1 MKDDL
6 IADIW
11 TLVIEHIPEKHRKD
25 LAADFVNTL
34 LDYGIKESV
43 LQSLQG
49 VDGYLDDAINYATD
63 GEEIE
68 EGDVSAHQQHRDDDD
83 ERGVPEFL
91 ILPETSLAVVPRP
104 LHLRQFRADL
114 VDVGADLHEFRMRK

>member
-11 TLVIEHIPEKHRKD
+11 TLVIEHIPEKHRKY

-34 LDYGIKESV
+34 LDYGIKEST
-43 LQSLQG
+43 LQSLLG
-49 VDGYLDDAINYATD
+49 VDAYLDTAIEYAID

-68 EGDVSAHQQHRDDDD
+68 D
-83 ERGVPEFL
+83 EE
-91 ILPETSLAVVPRP
+91 EEYY
-104 LHLRQFRADL
+104 DE
-114 VDVGADLHEFRMRK
+114 DEE

>member
-1 MKDDL
+1 MKEDL

-43 LQSLQG
+43 LKDLIG
-49 VDGYLDDAINYATD
+49 VDSYLDEAITYVID
-63 GEEIE
+63 GEEI
-68 EGDVSAHQQHRDDDD
+68 DD
-83 ERGVPEFL
+83 EDPEYY
-91 ILPETSLAVVPRP
+91 E
-104 LHLRQFRADL
+104 DE
-114 VDVGADLHEFRMRK
+114 D

>member
-1 MKDDL
+1 MKEDL

-43 LQSLQG
+43 LQSLLG
-49 VDGYLDDAINYATD
+49 VDGYLDDAINYAID
-63 GEEIE
+63 GEEI
-68 EGDVSAHQQHRDDDD
+68 DD
-83 ERGVPEFL
+83 EDPEYY
-91 ILPETSLAVVPRP
+91 E
-104 LHLRQFRADL
+104 DE
-114 VDVGADLHEFRMRK
+114 D